1 MLAMAGGLARDR
13 LVTLDEE
20 LTRRGKLE
28 AVGGA
33 AYLIELSRSV
43 PSAANARAYIRIVD
57 EEGHAAQADRRFARR
72 SPPACYAEQE
82 ETQAILEQPK
92 RRFTTSRCAAA
103 ARNCSRFSRCCCRR
117 LKRSSSW

>member
-1 MLAMAGGLARDR
+1 MLSMAMASRAID

-28 AVGGA
+28 SVGGA

-57 EEGHAAQADRRFARR
+57 EKATLRKLISASEKIIA
-72 SPPACYAEQE
+72 ACYGEQE
-82 ETQAILEQPK
+82 ETQALSLIHI
-92 RRFTTSRCAAA
+92 
-103 ARNCSRFSRCCCRR
+103 
-117 LKRSSSW
+117 